1 MRSICFNYINRLIL
15 LVALALTAAVG
26 QAQLLRTSYF
36 MESAHYRMQLNPAM
50 TPSRGYV
57 HLPAISNIGASY
69 MSNGIGLADLIDIIK
84 NSDEADYFVSNAFMN
99 RLKDENH
106 AIANVGTD
114 IFAAG
119 WWHGKSFMSLNIG
132 VKVDGS
138 LMAPKA
144 LFSFMRDMRGMSTI
158 DYSNYE
164 RSIGNE
170 ELNVTAYTEIG
181 FGYTR
186 QVNDRLSVGGRVKGL
201 LGLGN
206 AKLKVNKAIV
216 KTNLEDLDP
225 DYDWTHGD
233 PAEVLR
239 AKGTTSIDVEADL
252 ECSVQGLELLTNGK
266 DYIDDLKFKTSKMG
280 IAGAGAALDLGVA
293 YRITG
298 GLTLSAAVTDLG
310 FIRWSKGSTT
320 VAHSNTSDLHFD
332 TEDEGDLMRFADI
345 VNSTQ
350 PLNGDL
356 LRLYIDEQA
365 AKARTTSLS
374 SSIVAGVEYAVNH
387 DKLRLGALYSHHN
400 DPVKAKD
407 ELTFS
412 VNLHPSSLVDVAV
425 SYSPICCGGQSV
437 GVALKAGPLIIG
449 TDYIY
454 TGKNTKCC
462 NALFGLSI
470 PLGKRPDRD

>member
-1 MRSICFNYINRLIL
+1 MRNLYFDHIKRLAL
-15 LVALALTAAVG
+15 LVALAVASVAG
-26 QAQLLRTSYF
+26 QAQMLRTTYF
-36 MESAHYRMQLNPAM
+36 MEGAHYRMQLNPAM

-57 HLPAISNIGASY
+57 HLPAVSNIGASY
-69 MSNGIGLADLIDIIK
+69 MSNGIGLADLIDIVK
-84 NSDEADYFVSNAFMN
+84 NSDDADYFVSDAFMN
-99 RLKDENH
+99 RLKDDNH

-138 LMAPKA
+138 IRAPKS
-144 LFSFMRDMRGMSTI
+144 LFSFMREMRGMSTI
-158 DYSNYE
+158 DYSDYE
-164 RSIGNE
+164 RHIGNE
-170 ELNVTAYTEIG
+170 ELNMTAYTEIG

-186 QVNDRLSVGGRVKGL
+186 QVNDRLSVGGRIKGL

-206 AKLKVNKAIV
+206 AKLKVNNAV
-216 KTNLEDLDP
+216 VRTNLENLDP

-239 AKGTTSIDVEADL
+239 ARGTASIDVDADL
-252 ECSVQGLELLTNGK
+252 ESSILGLNYLTSGK
-266 DYIDDLKFKTSKMG
+266 GYIDDLEFKTGKMG
-280 IAGAGAALDLGVA
+280 IAGAGAAVDLGVA
-293 YRITG
+293 YRVAG

-332 TEDEGDLMRFADI
+332 SEDEGDLMRFSDI

-356 LRLYIDEQA
+356 LRLYIDNQA
-365 AKARTTSLS
+365 AKARTTNLS
-374 SSIVAGVEYAVNH
+374 SSIVAGIDYAVNH
-387 DKLRLGALYSHHN
+387 DKVRVGALYSHHN

-412 VNLHPSSLVDVAV
+412 VNLHPSSLVDFAV
-425 SYSPICCGGQSV
+425 SYSPVCCGGQSV
-437 GVALKAGPLIIG
+437 GLALKAGPLFIG

-470 PLGKRPDRD
+470 PLGKGTKSN

>member
-1 MRSICFNYINRLIL
+1 MRNLYFDHIKRLAL
-15 LVALALTAAVG
+15 LVALAVASVAG
-26 QAQLLRTSYF
+26 QAQMLRTTYF
-36 MESAHYRMQLNPAM
+36 MEGAHYRMQLNPAM

-57 HLPAISNIGASY
+57 HLPAVSNIGASY
-69 MSNGIGLADLIDIIK
+69 MSNGIGLADLIDIVK
-84 NSDEADYFVSNAFMN
+84 NSDDADYFVSDAFMN
-99 RLKDENH
+99 RLKDDNH

-138 LMAPKA
+138 IRAPKS
-144 LFSFMRDMRGMSTI
+144 LFSFMREMRGMSTI
-158 DYSNYE
+158 DYSDYE
-164 RSIGNE
+164 RHIGNE
-170 ELNVTAYTEIG
+170 ELNMTAYTEIG

-186 QVNDRLSVGGRVKGL
+186 QVNDRLSVGGRIKGL

-206 AKLKVNKAIV
+206 AKLKVNNAV
-216 KTNLEDLDP
+216 VRTNLENLDP

-239 AKGTTSIDVEADL
+239 ARGTASIDVDADL
-252 ECSVQGLELLTNGK
+252 ESSILGLNYLTSGK
-266 DYIDDLKFKTSKMG
+266 GYIDDLEFKTGKMG
-280 IAGAGAALDLGVA
+280 IAGAGAAVDLGVA
-293 YRITG
+293 YRVAG

-332 TEDEGDLMRFADI
+332 SEDEGDLMRFSDI

-356 LRLYIDEQA
+356 LRLYIDNQA
-365 AKARTTSLS
+365 AKARTTNLS
-374 SSIVAGVEYAVNH
+374 SSIVAGIDYAVNH
-387 DKLRLGALYSHHN
+387 DKVRVGALYSHHN
-400 DPVKAKD
+400 NPVKAKD

-412 VNLHPSSLVDVAV
+412 VNLHPSSLVDLAV
-425 SYSPICCGGQSV
+425 SYSPVCCGGQSV
-437 GVALKAGPLIIG
+437 GLALKAGPLFIG

-470 PLGKRPDRD
+470 PLGKGSKSN

>member
-1 MRSICFNYINRLIL
+1 MRNHNRNRFNRLVL
-15 LVALALTAAVG
+15 MAVFAVMAMTG
-26 QAQLLRTSYF
+26 YAQLLRTTYF

-57 HLPAISNIGASY
+57 HLPAVSNIGASY
-69 MSNGIGLADLIDIIK
+69 MSDGIGIADVIDIVK
-84 NSDEADYFVSNAFMN
+84 NSDDADYFVSDAFMN
-99 RLKDENH
+99 RLKDNNH
-106 AIANVGTD
+106 AVANAGTD

-119 WWHGKSFMSLNIG
+119 WWHGKSFMSFNIG
-132 VKVDGS
+132 VKVDGGI
-138 LMAPKA
+138 MAPKA

-186 QVNDRLSVGGRVKGL
+186 QVNDRLSVGGRIKGL

-206 AKLKVNKAIV
+206 AKLKVNRAIV
-216 KTNLEDLDP
+216 KTNLENLDP
-225 DYDWTHGD
+225 NYNWTYGD
-233 PAEVLR
+233 PTEVWN
-239 AKGTTSIDVEADL
+239 ADGTASIDVDADL
-252 ECSVQGLELLTNGK
+252 ECSIEGLDLLTNGK

-280 IAGAGAALDLGVA
+280 VAGAGAALDFGVA
-293 YRITG
+293 YRVAG
-298 GLTLSAAVTDLG
+298 GLTLSAALTDLG
-310 FIRWSKGSTT
+310 FIRWSKGCTT
-320 VAHSNTSDLHFD
+320 VAHSNTQDLYFD
-332 TEDEGDLMRFADI
+332 SEEEGDLMRFADI
-345 VNSTQ
+345 VNNSQ

-356 LRLYIDEQA
+356 LRLHIDEQA
-365 AKARTTSLS
+365 AKARTTNLASN
-374 SSIVAGVEYAVNH
+374 IVAGVEYAVNQ
-387 DKLRLGALYSHHN
+387 DKLKVGALFTHRNASL
-400 DPVKAKD
+400 KAQD

-412 VNLHPSSLVDVAV
+412 VALHPSSLVDFAV
-425 SYSPICCGGQSV
+425 SYSPVCCGGQSI
-437 GVALKAGPLIIG
+437 GLALKAGPLFIG

-454 TGKNTKCC
+454 TGKDTKCC